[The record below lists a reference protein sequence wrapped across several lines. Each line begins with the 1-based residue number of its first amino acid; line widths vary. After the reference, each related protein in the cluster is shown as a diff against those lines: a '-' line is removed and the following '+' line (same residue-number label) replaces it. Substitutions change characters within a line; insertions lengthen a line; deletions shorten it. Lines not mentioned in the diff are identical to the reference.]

1 MIADKFRL
9 DGKIALVSG
18 ASRGIGKEIALGFAE
33 QGARLVICSRK
44 QEALEAAAEEIR
56 ARGAECLPVAC
67 HTGIPEQISALFGKI
82 ADTFG
87 GLDILVNNAAANPYF
102 GPVLDADLGVWEK
115 TVDVNLKGYFL
126 MSQAAARMMV
136 KQGGGSII
144 NVASIA
150 AFSPPVFQGIY
161 GITKAGVIAMTK
173 SFAKE
178 LAPSHVR
185 VNAICPGLTETKF
198 SKVLIE
204 TPDIYQVALQM
215 IPMKRHAQPS
225 EMVGAAIFLASD
237 ASSYVTGAFIAVDG
251 GASS

>member
-9 DGKIALVSG
+9 DGKVALVSG

-44 QEALEAAAEEIR
+44 QEALDAVAQEVR
-56 ARGAECLPVAC
+56 QRGTECLPVAC
-67 HTGIPEQISALFGKI
+67 HTGSPEQIAALFAKI
-82 ADTFG
+82 ADTYG

-136 KQGGGSII
+136 KRGGGSIV

-161 GITKAGVIAMTK
+161 AITKAGVIAMTK

-178 LAPSHVR
+178 LATSNVR
-185 VNAICPGLTETKF
+185 VNALCPGLTETKF

-225 EMVGAAIFLASD
+225 EMVCAAIFLASD

-251 GASS
+251 GAST

>member
-44 QEALEAAAEEIR
+44 QEALEAVAEEIR

-67 HTGIPEQISALFGKI
+67 HTGSPEQITALFGKI

-115 TVDVNLKGYFL
+115 TIDVNLKGYFL

-136 KQGGGSII
+136 KKGGGSII

-178 LAPSHVR
+178 LATSNVR

-225 EMVGAAIFLASD
+225 EMVCAALFLASD
-237 ASSYVTGAFIAVDG
+237 ASSYVTGASIVVDG
-251 GASS
+251 GAST

>member
-44 QEALEAAAEEIR
+44 QETLEAVAEEIR

-67 HTGIPEQISALFGKI
+67 HTGSPEQIAALFGKI
-82 ADTFG
+82 ADTLG

-136 KQGGGSII
+136 KKGGGSII

-178 LAPSHVR
+178 LATSNVR

-225 EMVGAAIFLASD
+225 EMACAAIFLASD
-237 ASSYVTGAFIAVDG
+237 ASSYVTGTWIAVDG

>member
-56 ARGAECLPVAC
+56 ARGAECLPVTC

>member
-44 QEALEAAAEEIR
+44 QEALEAVAQEIR
-56 ARGAECLPVAC
+56 GRGAECLPVAC
-67 HTGIPEQISALFGKI
+67 HTGSPEQIEALFTRI

-136 KQGGGSII
+136 KRGGGSIV

-178 LAPSHVR
+178 LATSNVR

-225 EMVGAAIFLASD
+225 EMVCAAIFLASD
-237 ASSYVTGAFIAVDG
+237 ASSYVTGAFLAVDG

>member
-44 QEALEAAAEEIR
+44 QEALDAAAEEIR

-67 HTGIPEQISALFGKI
+67 HTGSPEQIAALFGKI
-82 ADTFG
+82 ADAYG
-87 GLDILVNNAAANPYF
+87 GVDILVNNAAANPYF

-136 KQGGGSII
+136 KKGGGSII

-178 LAPSHVR
+178 LATSNVR

-237 ASSYVTGAFIAVDG
+237 ASSYVTGAFIVVDG
-251 GASS
+251 GAST

>member
-56 ARGAECLPVAC
+56 ARGTECLPVAC
-67 HTGIPEQISALFGKI
+67 HTGSPEQISALFGKI

>member
-67 HTGIPEQISALFGKI
+67 HTGSPEQIAALFGKI

-87 GLDILVNNAAANPYF
+87 GVDILVNNAAANPYF

-136 KQGGGSII
+136 KKGGGSII

-178 LAPSHVR
+178 LATSNVR

-251 GASS
+251 GAST